1 MQVRKSVVNFHKH
14 TSNEKTLMDWYH
26 STFDKGIRSIKV
38 TRRSKLP
45 LFTVINLLTLLE
57 NLEYFQCSSTTRDLT
72 SMKKTLSLTSQFSV
86 DSENFKGIKNQR
98 SY

>member
-1 MQVRKSVVNFHKH
+1 MQVRTSVVNFHKH
-14 TSNEKTLMDWYH
+14 TSNEKTLLDWYH
-26 STFDKGIRSIKV
+26 STFDKGIRSKLPH
-38 TRRSKLP
+38 RSKLP
-45 LFTVINLLTLLE
+45 LFMVINFLTLLE